1 MKRFHQSS
9 HLTSTS
15 EFLKKIGKWQIGQS
29 QFEMYCRVAR
39 YKSNKKFK
47 VKEIYAS
54 KVLCKDGY
62 IGSKMKMG
70 CHNEFGGCNS

>member
-1 MKRFHQSS
+1 
-9 HLTSTS
+9 
-15 EFLKKIGKWQIGQS
+15 
-29 QFEMYCRVAR
+29 MYCRVAR

>member
-1 MKRFHQSS
+1 
-9 HLTSTS
+9 
-15 EFLKKIGKWQIGQS
+15 
-29 QFEMYCRVAR
+29 MYCGVAR

-47 VKEIYAS
+47 VKVIYGS

-62 IGSKMKMG
+62 IRSETKMG